1 MIKKLTYQGS
11 SNVLQ
16 KICDT
21 INTLIDE
28 GGGGGGS
35 PISTTTMVLDKDNW
49 DDSSTPYTY
58 DLGET
63 WANRNSTISLDIS
76 NQSCQLTNED
86 IDTIGKFMIIGGTSG
101 RYLYATQWKPS
112 MDIPIMIQYSEGEE
126 S

>member
-58 DLGET
+58 DLGAT
-63 WANRNSTISLDIS
+63 WENRNVIMSLDIS
-76 NQSCQLTNED
+76 NQSHPLSHADYE
-86 IDTIGKFMIIGGTSG
+86 TIGKFMIVGGTSG
-101 RYLYATQWKPS
+101 RYLYATQWRPS
-112 MDIPIMIQYSEGEE
+112 IDIPIMLQYSEGEE